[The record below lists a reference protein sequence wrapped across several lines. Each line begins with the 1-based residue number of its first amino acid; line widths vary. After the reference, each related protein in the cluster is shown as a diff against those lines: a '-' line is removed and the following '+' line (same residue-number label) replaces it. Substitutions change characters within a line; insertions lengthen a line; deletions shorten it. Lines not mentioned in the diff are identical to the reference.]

1 MLQPAGRRQLFPLKW
16 FRARTVEGAEFAAT
30 ARKRAGEV
38 PLYQSPVRLLV
49 LLAVSIFFGET
60 CVMLLLHL
68 FPEPHPLVEAFLD
81 AFMLLLIVSPTLY
94 FFLFRPFMH
103 HLQRQ
108 QQSEAE
114 IRILSRRLMAATEQ
128 ERKRVA
134 MDLHDHFG
142 QVLTSLHYSLEGLR
156 DALARKG
163 MDENPRCAEMMTT
176 VRRLGEDIRSYAAC
190 LRPAIIDDLGLVPA
204 LDWLVGELG
213 RQHPEMRLSFRA
225 MGLKRQLSPLVAEML
240 YRISQEAL
248 NNAIR
253 HAKAGKIE
261 VGLLYNH
268 PSLILTIRDDGV
280 GCPSVASG
288 HGLGLWSMRERSA
301 LIGGSVR
308 IAGKPG
314 AGTLVRVEVPLAEE
328 GEGDAG

>member
-1 MLQPAGRRQLFPLKW
+1 
-16 FRARTVEGAEFAAT
+16 
-30 ARKRAGEV
+30 
-38 PLYQSPVRLLV
+38 
-49 LLAVSIFFGET
+49 
-60 CVMLLLHL
+60 MLLLHL
-68 FPEPHPLVEAFLD
+68 FPEPHPMAEAFLD

-103 HLQRQ
+103 HLRRQ

-142 QVLTSLHYSLEGLR
+142 QVLTSLQLGLEGLR
-156 DALARKG
+156 AALARKG
-163 MDENPRCAEMMTT
+163 AEEDPRCGEMIAT
-176 VRRLGEDIRSYAAC
+176 VRRLGEDIRGYAAC

-213 RQHPEMRLSFRA
+213 RQHPEMHLCFRA
-225 MGLKRQLSPLVAEML
+225 MGVKRQPPPLVAEML

-248 NNAIR
+248 SNAIR
-253 HAKAGKIE
+253 HARAHRIE
-261 VGLLYNH
+261 VTLLYSH
-268 PSLILTIRDDGV
+268 PRLILAIRDDGI
-280 GCPSVASG
+280 GCPSAASG
-288 HGLGLWSMRERSA
+288 HGLGLWSMRERAA

-308 IAGKPG
+308 IAGRPG
-314 AGTLVRVEVPLAEE
+314 EGTVIRVEVPLSDE
-328 GEGDAG
+328 GGGVAQ